1 MALEEMTTGP
11 YTSTYNTAERG
22 LSREGY
28 NLQHS
33 IRQQNIEGTDHYG
46 DSLIDYVWRGA
57 NVTCDF
63 TVLSFKKAI
72 AATVLW
78 PFAGNLYVLKNTATP
93 IGRLASDLA
102 KVLVLTVSA
111 NTPAAAVGFGP
122 ATLTADKAIMAPGAN
137 FRQLFD
143 SRLREVPISLTLLPY
158 DGAAAVVF
166 GGAGAVVWAIT
177 T

>member
-1 MALEEMTTGP
+1 MALEDMTTGP
-11 YTSTYNTAERG
+11 YTSVYNTSPLG

-33 IRQQNIEGTDHYG
+33 IRQQNVEGTDLYG
-46 DSLIDYVWRGA
+46 DTLIDYVWRGA
-57 NVTCDF
+57 NVTVDF

-72 AATVLW
+72 AASVLW
-78 PFAGNLYVLKNTATP
+78 PFGNNLYVLGNTANP

-102 KVLVLTVSA
+102 KVLLLTVQP

-122 ATLTADKAIMAPGAN
+122 ATLTANKAILAPGAN

-158 DGAAAVVF
+158 DGAAAVAF